1 MRKLDPAARELPF
14 QRIAHVIALKGRKH
28 QPVLAR
34 EMFRSRF
41 AHMQRGGEV
50 DVAIGHVDWRTGSF
64 TCGVQRLPFR
74 GAQYL
79 VDQHDVQMPAELRVV
94 KRHGNVTKTADYVA
108 TGFDSR
114 HRKRHDPGDKKIDR
128 EDQIMSIRLLT
139 GAAALALTAGA
150 AAADY
155 SLTIL
160 HTNDFHAR
168 FEPISKYDSG
178 CSAEDNTNGEC
189 FGGSARLVTAIEEA
203 RKRSNNAILVDGG
216 DQFQGTLFY
225 TYYKG
230 KLAAEMMNK
239 MGYDAMTVGN
249 HEFDDGPEVLRGFMD
264 AVDFPV
270 LMSNADVSGEELL
283 ADVLMK
289 STVIERGGEKLGL
302 IGLTPQNTDELASPG
317 KNIIFTD
324 PSDAVQGEVDKL
336 TEMGVNKIIVLS
348 HSGYG
353 VDQAVAENTTGVDV
367 IVGGHS
373 NTLLS
378 NTIEGAAGS
387 YPTMVGNTAIVQAYA
402 YGKFLGELNVTFDD
416 EGNVTEAVGEPII
429 LDGAVTEDEATVAR
443 IAEAAAPLEEIRN
456 KVVAEAAEAIE
467 GNRDVCRAMECSMG
481 NLVAD
486 AMLARVKDQGIEIA
500 IANSGGLRASID
512 AGEVTMGEVLTV
524 LPFQNTLS
532 TFQVSGA
539 TVVAALE
546 NGVSQIEEGAGRF
559 PQVAGITFTVDAAA
573 EPGSR
578 VSDVMVGGAP
588 IDAEKMSGVVSNT
601 YVRNGGDGYKMFV
614 DAENAYDFGPDLADV
629 TAEFIAE
636 NAPYQPYTD
645 GRITMK

>member
-1 MRKLDPAARELPF
+1 MT
-14 QRIAHVIALKGRKH
+14 
-28 QPVLAR
+28 
-34 EMFRSRF
+34 
-41 AHMQRGGEV
+41 
-50 DVAIGHVDWRTGSF
+50 RT
-64 TCGVQRLPFR
+64 L
-74 GAQYL
+74 
-79 VDQHDVQMPAELRVV
+79 
-94 KRHGNVTKTADYVA
+94 
-108 TGFDSR
+108 
-114 HRKRHDPGDKKIDR
+114 
-128 EDQIMSIRLLT
+128 MS
-139 GAAALALTAGA
+139 GAAALALMASA
-150 AAADY
+150 AQADY

-178 CSAEDNTNGEC
+178 CSSEDNDEGKC
-189 FGGSARLVTAIEEA
+189 FGGSARLITAINEA
-203 RKRSNNAILVDGG
+203 KARTNNHILVDGG

-230 KLAAEMMNK
+230 KLAAEMMNL

-264 AVDFPV
+264 AVEFPV
-270 LMSNADVSGEELL
+270 LMSNADVSGEPLL
-283 ADVLMK
+283 ADALMK

-302 IGLTPQNTDELASPG
+302 IGLTPQDTDELASPG
-317 KNIIFTD
+317 DNIIFTD

-353 VDQAVAENTTGVDV
+353 VDQTVAANTTGVDV

-373 NTLLS
+373 NTLLG
-378 NTIEGAAGS
+378 EMDGAAGA
-387 YPTMVGNTAIVQAYA
+387 YPTVVNGVQIVQAYA
-402 YGKFLGELNVTFDD
+402 YGKYLGELNVTFNDAGEVISASGGPLLID
-416 EGNVTEAVGEPII
+416 AAVAE
-429 LDGAVTEDEATVAR
+429 DGDVKAR
-443 IAEAAAPLEEIRN
+443 IAEAAEPLDEIRN

-486 AMLARVKDQGIEIA
+486 AMLDRVKDQGIDVA

-532 TFQVSGA
+532 TFQITGA
-539 TVVAALE
+539 TLVEALE

-559 PQVAGITFTVDAAA
+559 PQVAGMTFTVDPSA

-578 VSDVMVGGAP
+578 ISDVMVGGAP
-588 IDAEKMSGVVSNT
+588 VEMDKLYGAVSNN
-601 YVRNGGDGYKMFV
+601 YVRNGGDGYAMFK
-614 DAENAYDFGPDLADV
+614 DAQNAYDFGPDLADV
-629 TAEFIAE
+629 TAEYLAKE
-636 NAPYQPYTD
+636 GPYQPYTD